1 MKNNISKADFQ
12 FLQGGQGR
20 YRVTYTSPKTLKTW
34 SKIITCMPF
43 IDAVRLQDNPTKA
56 ALNEL
61 KRLVKL

>member
-20 YRVTYTSPKTLKTW
+20 YRVTYTSPVTFKTW
-34 SKIITCMPF
+34 AKILTSMPT
-43 IDAVRLQDNPTKA
+43 IDAVRLSDNPTKA

-61 KRLVKL
+61 KRLVKQ

>member
-1 MKNNISKADFQ
+1 MKNNISKADFH

-20 YRVTYTSPKTLKTW
+20 YRVTYTSPTTLKSW
-34 SKIITCMPF
+34 AKILFCMPT
-43 IDAVRLQDNPTKA
+43 IDAVRMQDNPTNA

>member
-1 MKNNISKADFQ
+1 MKTISKSDFQ

-20 YRVTYTSPKTLKTW
+20 YRVTYTSPNTFKTW
-34 SKIITCMPF
+34 AKILTCMPQ
-43 IDAVRLQDNPTKA
+43 IDAVLMQDNPTKA